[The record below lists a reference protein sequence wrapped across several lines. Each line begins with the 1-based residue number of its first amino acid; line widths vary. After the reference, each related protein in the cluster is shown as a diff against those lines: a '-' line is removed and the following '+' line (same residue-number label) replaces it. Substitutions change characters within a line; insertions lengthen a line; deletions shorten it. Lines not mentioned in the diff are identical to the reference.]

1 MANIEPSDPIL
12 GSLDLVNPCWEPQA
26 AALTL
31 APRLQTLAGKR
42 VGLLDNR
49 KDNADVILKRIGLR
63 LEQDFGAKPALYRTK
78 PVYSRRA
85 EAAVLDELA
94 AACDLVITSTGA

>member
-1 MANIEPSDPIL
+1 MSTTTPLPPIL
-12 GSLDLVNPCWEPQA
+12 ARLDLVDPCRELAKNRLPLSA
-26 AALTL
+26 RLAALT
-31 APRLQTLAGKR
+31 GKK

-49 KDNADVILKRIGLR
+49 KDNADVILKRIAAR
-63 LEQDFGAKPALYRTK
+63 LEQDYGTSTALYRTK

-94 AACDLVITSTGA
+94 ANCDLVITSTGA